1 MKNESVAIRS
11 LGHDERWLEEQI
23 KNDPTILNLGT
34 APLKVKGAQVIQPKA
49 GRLDLLLCDKD
60 EG

>member
-23 KNDPTILNLGT
+23 KNDPTILNPGT

-49 GRLDLLLCDKD
+49 GRL
-60 EG
+60 EVIS